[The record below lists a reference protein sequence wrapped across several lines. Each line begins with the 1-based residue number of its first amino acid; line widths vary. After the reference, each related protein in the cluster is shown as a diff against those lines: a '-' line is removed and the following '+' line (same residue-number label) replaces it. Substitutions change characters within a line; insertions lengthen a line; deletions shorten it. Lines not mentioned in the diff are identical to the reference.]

1 MLDSLGSAIENPWF
15 AYGAL
20 PVLIFLARVCDVSM
34 ATIRVLFIAKGQ
46 RLLAPAVGF
55 FEVIVWLLAISQ
67 ILQRLDNPLLYV
79 AYAGGFATGTFVGMT
94 IEGKLALGVVLVRVI
109 TRESG
114 AALIERLKRERLGVT
129 YLDAHGAK
137 GTVQVIFSLVR
148 RSEASKMIELI
159 KQYNPKAFYSVE
171 DVRFVSDAAPAEFR
185 ERFRQRWLGS
195 AKRK

>member
-1 MLDSLGSAIENPWF
+1 MFELLEPALESDWF
-15 AYGAL
+15 AYAAL
-20 PVLIFLARVCDVSM
+20 PGLIFLARVCDVSM

-46 RLLAPAVGF
+46 RLLAPAIGF
-55 FEVIVWLLAISQ
+55 FEVLVWLLAISQ

-79 AYAGGFATGTFVGMT
+79 AYAGGFATGTFVGMS

-109 TRESG
+109 TRGSG
-114 AALIERLKRERLGVT
+114 EELIERLKAEKLGVT
-129 YLDAHGAK
+129 HLDAHGAK

-148 RSEASKMIELI
+148 RSEAPRMINLI

-171 DVRFVSDAAPAEFR
+171 DVRFVSDPAPTVFR
-185 ERFRQRWLGS
+185 ERILQRLLGS